1 MASLTAFDT
10 GGLGNKLSAA
20 SARFLLFCR
29 NDSFGSVTISSSC
42 CLKSFITHNYTLIP
56 RFAGTDDENRT
67 GFAVIYFPIHP
78 ATGTLMTSARDPIYL
93 DHNATTPVLP
103 EVVDAMLPWL
113 REHFGNPSSNHV
125 YGHITRDAVA
135 RARKQVADLIGCLP
149 TEIYFTS
156 GGTESNNLAIR
167 GITATR
173 PERMHV
179 ITSVIEHPATEMPC
193 QFLQEHGYRISRAGV
208 DEMGMIRLDDI
219 ESALGEGTALVT
231 IMHANSE
238 TGTLQ
243 PIREI
248 AAMAHAHGA
257 VMHTDAAQT
266 TGKINYSVDELGVD
280 LLSIVGHK
288 MYAPKGIGAL
298 YVRSDTAIESQSLGG
313 GHEQGLRSGTEN
325 VPYIVAL
332 GQACEIARKDG
343 EVENQRITRLR
354 DALWNGLSEKIPG
367 LKLNG
372 HPDLRLPNT
381 LNVRFPGISGNVLLA
396 NTPEIAASTGSACH
410 AEDESASAVIRAMG
424 LSEPEALESVRLTLG
439 RGTSAADIAIAV
451 NALRRAYQAIH
462 PN

>member
-1 MASLTAFDT
+1 MTTAQ
-10 GGLGNKLSAA
+10 
-20 SARFLLFCR
+20 
-29 NDSFGSVTISSSC
+29 
-42 CLKSFITHNYTLIP
+42 
-56 RFAGTDDENRT
+56 
-67 GFAVIYFPIHP
+67 
-78 ATGTLMTSARDPIYL
+78 DPIYL

-103 EVVDAMLPWL
+103 EVFDAMLPWL

-125 YGHITRDAVA
+125 YGQVTRQAVA
-135 RARKQVADLIGCLP
+135 HARQQVADLIGCLP
-149 TEIYFTS
+149 AEICFTS

-167 GITATR
+167 GIAAAR
-173 PERMHV
+173 PERTHIV
-179 ITSVIEHPATEMPC
+179 TSVIEHPATEMPC
-193 QFLQEHGYRISRAGV
+193 KFLQEHGYRISRAGV
-208 DEMGMIRLDDI
+208 DETGMIKLEDI
-219 ESALGEGTALVT
+219 ESSLGENTALVT

-248 AAMAHAHGA
+248 AAMTHAHGA

-280 LLSIVGHK
+280 LVSIVGHK

-298 YVRSDTAIESQSLGG
+298 YVRSGIDIEPQSLGG

-343 EVENQRITRLR
+343 ERTNRDIARLR
-354 DALWNGLSEKIPG
+354 DELWNGLSENIPG

-381 LNVRFPGISGNVLLA
+381 LNVRFPGISGNALLA
-396 NTPEIAASTGSACH
+396 RTPEIAASTGSACH

-424 LSEPEALESVRLTLG
+424 LSEAEALESVRLTLG
-439 RGTSAADIAIAV
+439 RGTTAADIAIAV
-451 NALRRAYQAIH
+451 KALRRSYQALFA
-462 PN
+462 N